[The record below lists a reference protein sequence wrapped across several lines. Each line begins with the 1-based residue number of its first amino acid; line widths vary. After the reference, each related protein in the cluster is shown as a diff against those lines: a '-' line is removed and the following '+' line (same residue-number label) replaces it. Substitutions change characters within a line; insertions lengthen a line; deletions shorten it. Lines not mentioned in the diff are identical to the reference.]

1 MSRLTRNIGVAAKG
15 FAMGA
20 ANVIPGVSGGTIALL
35 TGIFNELIGALNA
48 LLTPKAWKLLF
59 KGNFREFWE
68 YIHGTFLLWLGAGVV
83 ASVFSLAKL
92 MEYVLSHHPVQ
103 TWAFFFGLIL
113 VSAVFMLADLK
124 GKKAVDVL
132 WLAIGA
138 AMGAAIC
145 LLSPSTTPDAP
156 WFIAI
161 CGAIA
166 ICTMILP
173 GISGS
178 FILVLLGKYD
188 YIMGAVS
195 NLDIPVLAVFAV
207 GCVVGIVAFSKILH
221 WLIAHF
227 EKQTLLVLIGFTVG
241 SLVKVWPW
249 ADKAAYQAANALTG
263 CPEGELHILSAVI
276 CALVAAASVIAL
288 EVLAHRAKGAGKDT
302 GE

>member
-59 KGNFREFWE
+59 KGSFREFWE

-249 ADKAAYQAANALTG
+249 ADKAAYQSANVLTG

-276 CALVAAASVIAL
+276 CALVAAASVIVL
-288 EVLAHRAKGAGKDT
+288 EVLAHRTKGAGKTT

>member
-59 KGNFREFWE
+59 KGSFREFWE

-249 ADKAAYQAANALTG
+249 ADKAAYQAANVLAG

-276 CALVAAASVIAL
+276 CAIVAAASVIVL

>member
-59 KGNFREFWE
+59 KGSFREFWE

-113 VSAVFMLADLK
+113 ISAVFMLADLK

-276 CALVAAASVIAL
+276 CALVAAASVIVL
-288 EVLAHRAKGAGKDT
+288 EVLAHRAKGADKTT